1 MGDAANQFTLELF
14 DETAWKIESALYGT
28 KSAPISIVYG
38 ASDDWE
44 HGNHI
49 MFTGNITNYSISFV
63 GAATMLSIEGIVYGV
78 QGIEGSASTGFWFN
92 KATVCWVDTNI
103 QEPTNKTIFDYG
115 PNDPRYR
122 AACMI
127 DGKSLVGKN
136 GTSGGLDQGFED
148 VIEGEYADYICARIE
163 WISPDKNGTK
173 TEDNP
178 EGTWTC
184 RPLVNPANIFKRII
198 RKYAGDKNYNNE
210 NGVASAFQIGDVD
223 ETLWVDASSL
233 DLTQVDEPASAFIVN
248 TLCKIAVK
256 KGSKT
261 AGFKYFVKDGKHCFK
276 AIDYDS
282 NSANNFVVK
291 TGYYVQDSE
300 VISFSLDTVGAMV
313 MAGSDI
319 DDKGNPLVS
328 IAAMDTLTS
337 DIITTDFAFAEG
349 NYKSEDAMEASEKTG
364 STNWYFASLT
374 PVKVISS
381 SSKDLLDVEYGNAFE
396 QIKQFTTSASITI
409 WGEYNNDYVP
419 GNYLDLVVMTP
430 DGKQHYSTGKYLIVS
445 SEDSITS
452 DGYTTTLR
460 LLKNTGKVNNSSKT
474 EVVIDAA
481 RAHFSEW
488 YGDGTT
494 NISNGVNAPG
504 TSVGTGTPSGRGVF
518 ELTAYCPCKICCGQY
533 SKEAGGAGTTKT
545 GTIPVE
551 GRTIAVD
558 PSVIPLGSIVT
569 IFGLGDRVAEDIGG
583 AIKSHKIDVFF
594 NSHQDAWNFGH
605 KYGVQVQWRPP
616 NG

>member
-1 MGDAANQFTLELF
+1 
-14 DETAWKIESALYGT
+14 
-28 KSAPISIVYG
+28 
-38 ASDDWE
+38 
-44 HGNHI
+44 
-49 MFTGNITNYSISFV
+49 
-63 GAATMLSIEGIVYGV
+63 
-78 QGIEGSASTGFWFN
+78 
-92 KATVCWVDTNI
+92 
-103 QEPTNKTIFDYG
+103 
-115 PNDPRYR
+115 
-122 AACMI
+122 MI

-163 WISPDKNGTK
+163 WISPEENGTI
-173 TEDNP
+173 TPDNP

-184 RPLVNPANIFKRII
+184 RPLVNPTNIFKRII

-248 TLCKIAVK
+248 ALCKIAVK

-282 NSANNFVVK
+282 NSANNLVVK

-319 DDKGNPLVS
+319 ADDGSPLVS
-328 IAAMDTLTS
+328 VAAMDTLTS
-337 DIITTDFAFAEG
+337 DIITSDFSYVEG
-349 NYKSEDAMEASEKTG
+349 NYISDAALKDDEKTG

-381 SSKDLLDVEYGNAFE
+381 SSQDLLNVEYGNAFE

-430 DGKQHYSTGKYLIVS
+430 DGKQHYSTGKYLIIS

-460 LLKNTGKVNNSSKT
+460 LLKNTGKINNSSKT
-474 EVVIDAA
+474 EVVVDAA
-481 RAHFSEW
+481 RAHFTEW

-494 NISNGVNAPG
+494 NVSNAGNIPDLSNTTAIG
-504 TSVGTGTPSGRGVF
+504 SGTPSGSGFF
-518 ELTAYCPCKICCGQY
+518 ELTAYCSCKICCGQY
-533 SKEAGGAGTTKT
+533 SPEVTGKASTTYSGTN
-545 GTIPVE
+545 PVQ

-558 PSVIPLGSIVT
+558 KSVIPIGS
-569 IFGLGDRVAEDIGG
+569 RVLIDGVGERIAEDIGG
-583 AIKSHKIDVFF
+583 LIKGNKIDVYFS
-594 NSHQDAWNFGH
+594 NHQDAKEFGR
-605 KYGVQVQWRPP
+605 KKNVRVKWSKA
-616 NG
+616 